1 MADKTNTIY
10 SIYSIYIMK
19 NRLHEITPHDN
30 DYINNG
36 EYAAIYLL

>member
-1 MADKTNTIY
+1 
-10 SIYSIYIMK
+10 MK